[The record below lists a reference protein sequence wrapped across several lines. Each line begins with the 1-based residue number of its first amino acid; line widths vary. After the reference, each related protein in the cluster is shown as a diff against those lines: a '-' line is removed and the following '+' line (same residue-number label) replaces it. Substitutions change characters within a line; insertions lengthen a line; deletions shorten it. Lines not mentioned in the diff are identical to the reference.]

1 MARPSWLLAAAAA
14 AAAALLARR
23 RRRRARALERRLLE
37 LLEEVEARLAV
48 PPAAL
53 AAARDALAAQM
64 AAGLAGAP
72 GGLMM
77 IPSFV
82 DAAALPTGRERG
94 VVLAADLGGTNLRVL
109 SLRLGGGGG
118 GAGAGAAGGDAASA
132 SASAPA
138 ASRDGHRVLALREWP
153 IPDACFDTA
162 DSARALM
169 DWVAARVLEV
179 SPGAAGPGA
188 PGAPP
193 PALGLC
199 FSFALAQTA
208 LDAGR
213 LLAWTKQFRGAG
225 LVGEDVPAA
234 LRAALARAGAPR
246 LRLCAVVNDT
256 VAALAAARGAA
267 PGGAAAAAVI
277 LGTGTNAAYMEAR
290 AALAARLPPT
300 DGAESA
306 ESGAAASG
314 SADTAAADSSNA
326 KLGLP
331 MAVNT
336 EWGDADVSA
345 DAFCRIEEDL
355 WVDAASPNPG
365 RGRFEK
371 LVAGLYMGEVARRV
385 LARLAAAGGLFG
397 GGARAPELARAG
409 TLGGAAF
416 AAAAADTSPG
426 LDAAGAVAAAAFG
439 AATASAAEREAVRRV
454 CRAVARRSARLVAAA
469 LAAVLARAAAAAPD
483 AAPGAPVVV
492 GVDGSVFSKFH
503 LHGELLREAL
513 GELLGAE
520 AAARV
525 ELRLVED
532 GSVMG
537 AALVAAAAAAHE
549 EAAEAAAAAVDTL

>member
-1 MARPSWLLAAAAA
+1 MARPSWLLAAAA

-23 RRRRARALERRLLE
+23 RRRRRARSRALERRLLE

-48 PPAAL
+48 PPRAL

-77 IPSFV
+77 IPTFV

-94 VVLAADLGGTNLRVL
+94 EVLAADLGGTNLRVL
-109 SLRLGGGGG
+109 SLRFGGSAAD
-118 GAGAGAAGGDAASA
+118 GAVGDDTTSA

-138 ASRDGHRVLALREWP
+138 ASSDGHRVLALREWP
-153 IPDACFDTA
+153 TPDACFDTA

-179 SPGAAGPGA
+179 APGAAGPGA

-213 LLAWTKQFRGAG
+213 LLTWTKQFRGAG

-246 LRLCAVVNDT
+246 LRLRAVVNDT

-267 PGGAAAAAVI
+267 PGAAAAVI
-277 LGTGTNAAYMEAR
+277 LGTGTNAAYLER
-290 AALAARLPPT
+290 RDALAARLPPT
-300 DGAESA
+300 GG
-306 ESGAAASG
+306 GAASESTAD
-314 SADTAAADSSNA
+314 ADT
-326 KLGLP
+326 GLL

-345 DAFCRIEEDL
+345 DAFCRLEEDL

-397 GGARAPELARAG
+397 GGARAPGLARAG
-409 TLGGAAF
+409 ALGGAAF
-416 AAAAADTSPG
+416 AAAAADASPG
-426 LDAAGAVAAAAFG
+426 LDAAGAAAAAAFG
-439 AATASAAEREAVRRV
+439 AATTSAAEREAVRRV

-469 LAAVLARAAAAAPD
+469 LAAVLARAAAAVPG
-483 AAPGAPVVV
+483 AAADAPVVV
-492 GVDGSVFSKFH
+492 GVDGSVFSKFP

-525 ELRLVED
+525 ELRLVEN

-549 EAAEAAAAAVDTL
+549 EEEAEAAAAAGAVAAAGEA